1 MLELV
6 AGVLVTLA
14 AVAIVLE
21 PLLFRR
27 SAEAVPAADLD
38 VVEIE
43 ESASPR
49 IQALL
54 ALQEIEFDHATG
66 KLSDEDYDHMKADYT
81 TRALAA
87 IKGERAGDGSDR
99 RSIEDEAERVI
110 QAAKGEGEKRC
121 PACGPRPEIDAMFC
135 SRCGRVL
142 SMSDARPRCPSCG
155 VEIEE
160 RSKFCSGCG
169 GAVGEL
175 ELEAL
180 HLS

>member
-27 SAEAVPAADLD
+27 SAEASPLADLD

-43 ESASPR
+43 ESASPKL
-49 IQALL
+49 QALL

-66 KLSDEDYDHMKADYT
+66 KLSDADFERMKSDYAK
-81 TRALAA
+81 RALAA
-87 IKGERAGDGSDR
+87 IKHERAEDGSDGS
-99 RSIEDEAERVI
+99 SIEDEAERI
-110 QAAKGEGEKRC
+110 IRAAKGDSGKRC
-121 PACGPRPEIDAMFC
+121 PTCGPRPEADAVFC
-135 SRCGRVL
+135 SQCGRAL

-155 VEIEE
+155 TEIGEGSE
-160 RSKFCSGCG
+160 FCSGCG

>member
-6 AGVLVTLA
+6 AGVLVALA

-27 SAEAVPAADLD
+27 SVEASPVAELE

-43 ESASPR
+43 ESASPKV
-49 IQALL
+49 QALL
-54 ALQEIEFDHATG
+54 VLQEIEFDHATG
-66 KLSDEDYDHMKADYT
+66 KLSDDDHARMKADYAK
-81 TRALAA
+81 RALAA
-87 IKGERAGDGSDR
+87 IKRERAEDGSDGG
-99 RSIEDEAERVI
+99 SIEDEAERI
-110 QAAKGEGEKRC
+110 IRAAKGDGENRC
-121 PACGPRPEIDAMFC
+121 PTCGPRPEVDAVFC
-135 SRCGRVL
+135 SRCGRAL
-142 SMSDARPRCPSCG
+142 TMPNARPRCPSCG
-155 VEIEE
+155 TTIGEG
-160 RSKFCSGCG
+160 SKFCSGCG

>member
-14 AVAIVLE
+14 ALAIVLE
-21 PLLFRR
+21 PLLFGR
-27 SAEAVPAADLD
+27 STEATGAGDLD

-43 ESASPR
+43 EAASPK

-66 KLSDEDYDHMKADYT
+66 KLSDSDYERTKT
-81 TRALAA
+81 KLTKRAVAA
-87 IKGERAGDGSDR
+87 IKRERVDEGSEGS
-99 RSIEDEAERVI
+99 SIEDEAERI
-110 QAAKGEGEKRC
+110 IRAAKGEGAKHC
-121 PACGPRPEIDAMFC
+121 PSCGPRLEVDAVFC
-135 SRCGRVL
+135 SRCGRAL
-142 SMSDARPRCPSCG
+142 SMPDARPRCPSCG
-155 VEIEE
+155 GEIEKG
-160 RSKFCSGCG
+160 SKFCSGCG
-169 GAVGEL
+169 GTVSEL

>member
-21 PLLFRR
+21 PLLFART
-27 SAEAVPAADLD
+27 AEADPAADLD

-43 ESASPR
+43 ESASPK

-54 ALQEIEFDHATG
+54 ALREIEFDHATG
-66 KLSDEDYDHMKADYT
+66 KLSDDDFERMKADYAR
-81 TRALAA
+81 RALAA
-87 IKGERAGDGSDR
+87 IKHERADEGSEGS
-99 RSIEDEAERVI
+99 SIEEEAERII
-110 QAAKGEGEKRC
+110 QAAKGDGEKRC
-121 PACGPRPEIDAMFC
+121 PACGPRSEVDAVFC

-142 SMSDARPRCPSCG
+142 STPDARPRCPSCG
-155 VEIEE
+155 AEIEE

>member
-14 AVAIVLE
+14 ALAMVLE
-21 PLLFRR
+21 PLLFGR
-27 SAEAVPAADLD
+27 SAEADPSADLD

-43 ESASPR
+43 EAASPK

-66 KLSDEDYDHMKADYT
+66 KLSDSDYERAKT
-81 TRALAA
+81 TLTKRAVAA
-87 IKGERAGDGSDR
+87 IKHERADAGSDGGA
-99 RSIEDEAERVI
+99 IEDEAERFI
-110 QAAKGEGEKRC
+110 RAAKGEGVKHC
-121 PACGPRPEIDAMFC
+121 PSCGPRPEVDAVFC
-135 SRCGRVL
+135 SKCGRGL
-142 SMSDARPRCPSCG
+142 SMPDAQRRCPSCG
-155 VEIEE
+155 GEIGEG
-160 RSKFCSGCG
+160 SKFCSGCG